1 MFVTYKKI
9 AFLVPRPNMSHEDFL
24 NHWRLKHG
32 PLVANSPNYGTWR
45 NRYVQ
50 NHVQGDGPLG
60 GSFLFA
66 GVAEFWLPGSSPNED
81 EFSKS
86 ETYRL
91 HIAHDEVNFINM
103 SETVSMTA
111 VEEIVLQGDAPI
123 KLIILSKLQN
133 KNEKIN
139 LSLHYRSEVIEKN
152 LTRPKFSS
160 YVRGWRVNYVLPGSF
175 RSPGGKEVKGI
186 EIDFVDEIWF
196 DSIDEMALAF
206 NNLSWG
212 SSFLNLKTQ
221 QSFWVKEYV
230 LFDQGNTM
238 L

>member
-9 AFLVPRPNMSHEDFL
+9 AFLVPRPNMSREDFL
-24 NHWRLKHG
+24 NYWRLRHG
-32 PLVANSPNYGTWR
+32 PLVANSPNYGNWR

-50 NHVQGDGPLG
+50 NHVEGDGPVG
-60 GSFLFA
+60 KSFLFA
-66 GVAEFWLPGSSPNED
+66 GMAEFWLPGNSPNED

-91 HIAHDEVNFINM
+91 HIALDEINFINM
-103 SETVSMTA
+103 SETISMTA
-111 VEEIVLQGDAPI
+111 VEEIVLQGDAAI

-133 KNEKIN
+133 KNESTD
-139 LSLHYRSEVIEKN
+139 LSLHYRSVLIEKN
-152 LTRPKFSS
+152 LIRSNFSS
-160 YVRGWRVNYVLPGSF
+160 YVRGWRVNYVVPGSF
-175 RSPGGKEVKGI
+175 RSPGGKEVTGI

-206 NNLSWG
+206 KSLSWG
-212 SSFLNLKTQ
+212 SPFLDLKTQ

-230 LFDQGNTM
+230 FFDQGHTT
-238 L
+238 

>member
-9 AFLVPRPNMSHEDFL
+9 AFLVPRPNMSREDFL
-24 NHWRLKHG
+24 NYWRLRHG
-32 PLVANSPNYGTWR
+32 PLVANSPNYGNWR

-50 NHVQGDGPLG
+50 NHVEGDGPVG
-60 GSFLFA
+60 KSFLFA
-66 GVAEFWLPGSSPNED
+66 GMAEFWLPGNSPNED

-91 HIAHDEVNFINM
+91 HIALDEINFINM
-103 SETVSMTA
+103 SETISMTA
-111 VEEIVLQGDAPI
+111 VEEIVLQGDAAI

-133 KNEKIN
+133 KNESTD
-139 LSLHYRSEVIEKN
+139 LSLHYRSVLIEKN
-152 LTRPKFSS
+152 LIRSNFSS
-160 YVRGWRVNYVLPGSF
+160 YVRGWRVNYVVPGSF
-175 RSPGGKEVKGI
+175 RSPGGKEVTGI

-206 NNLSWG
+206 KSLNWG
-212 SSFLNLKTQ
+212 SPFLDLKTQ

-230 LFDQGNTM
+230 FFDQGHTT
-238 L
+238 